1 MTLRV
6 WGVGAGRRIH
16 RLRGAE
22 REGICRCIAGFRT
35 EKGDRNERMLWLLGA
50 GKGRNRFPPP
60 EHSEGMQ
67 PCQHLNWG
75 TSDF

>member
-22 REGICRCIAGFRT
+22 REGICRCYAAGFRT

-60 EHSEGMQ
+60 RALRRNAALPAPQLG
-67 PCQHLNWG
+67 
-75 TSDF
+75 DF